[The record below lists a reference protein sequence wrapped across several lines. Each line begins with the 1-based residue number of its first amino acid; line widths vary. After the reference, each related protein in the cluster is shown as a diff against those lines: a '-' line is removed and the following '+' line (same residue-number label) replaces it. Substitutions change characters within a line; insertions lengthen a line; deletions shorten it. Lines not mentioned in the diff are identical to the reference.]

1 MKTQSSLLK
10 KSADIT
16 GVLLF
21 SLVVTFWVGVTG
33 TLIVQF
39 IKEVV
44 R

>member
-16 GVLLF
+16 GVVLF
-21 SLVVTFWVGVTG
+21 SLVVTFCLGVTG

-39 IKEVV
+39 IKEVL